1 VAIVAAMVASD
12 ARAASISL
20 ASLDQSGPIS
30 LTSISETFGPSVAT
44 SSTAG
49 TVRPLDQRRLRILN
63 GPERPA

>member
-49 TVRPLDQRRLRILN
+49 TFGR
-63 GPERPA
+63 